1 MKRTVEHIIDDAKLN
16 GTISENDILQLKVML
31 DGGIELD
38 LDFFR
43 INKPAIPAEQAA
55 KLMAWLREHEENN
68 VANYIFS
75 VDEAAVVR
83 SSTYS
88 IHFSGFY
95 NKYTGNTPIFKVES
109 PHGHFIF
116 FIEDDKPFVIA

>member
-43 INKPAIPAEQAA
+43 ISQPAIPTEQAA
-55 KLMAWLREHEENN
+55 KLMAWLRKHEENN
-68 VANYIFS
+68 VVNYIFS
-75 VDEAAVVR
+75 VDETAVVR

-88 IHFSGFY
+88 IHFYGFY
-95 NKYTGNTPIFKVES
+95 NKYTGNTPIFKAES